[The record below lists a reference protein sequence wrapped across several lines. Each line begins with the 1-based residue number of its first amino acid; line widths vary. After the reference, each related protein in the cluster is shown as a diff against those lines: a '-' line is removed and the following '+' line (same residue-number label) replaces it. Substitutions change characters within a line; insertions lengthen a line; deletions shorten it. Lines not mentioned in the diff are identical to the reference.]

1 MAQITIQPQVKNHHL
16 RPNGYHGVDQE
27 AVGHLAPRC
36 EHICVGLGTK
46 LELSNNFMSS
56 MQHRWNQLTRI
67 NGNDRHPMCNYSLN
81 FRFTSAW
88 NRFLEKIMV
97 VDQHLFRKKTSWQKS
112 HGTYFNAHEILNWTR
127 ALGAKNRNVVCNF
140 LNWKHMYHKSKR
152 LLKYLSKNGKWY
164 EEGTDRRNV

>member
-1 MAQITIQPQVKNHHL
+1 MAHITIQPQVKYHHL
-16 RPNGYHGVDQE
+16 RPNGYHGVDEE

-36 EHICVGLGTK
+36 DHICVGLGTR
-46 LELSNNFMSS
+46 LELSNNFTSS
-56 MQHRWNQLTRI
+56 MQHRWNQLTRT
-67 NGNDRHPMCNYSLN
+67 NGNDRHPMCNYNLN
-81 FRFTSAW
+81 FRFTSVW

-97 VDQHLFRKKTSWQKS
+97 VEHLFRKKTSWQKG

-127 ALGAKNRNVVCNF
+127 ALGAKNRNIVCSF
-140 LNWKHMYHKSKR
+140 LNWKHMYHKSIR